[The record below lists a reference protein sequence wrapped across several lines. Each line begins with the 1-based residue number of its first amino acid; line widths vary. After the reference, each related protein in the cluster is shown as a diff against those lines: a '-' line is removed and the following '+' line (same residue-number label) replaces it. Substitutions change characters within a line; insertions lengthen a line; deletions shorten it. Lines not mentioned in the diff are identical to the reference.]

1 MQMNITFRQFGAS
14 DSLKEYAREKVD
26 RVNRLLDRAGEAHVV
41 LSLERHL
48 HHADITIHS
57 GSWVLRGREKS
68 EDMYASIDLAMDKI
82 ERQLRRYKDKL
93 KTHHGR
99 ERVHHRQDLMNQLGR
114 VRHAVFEM
122 PEEPVEAAPEAPQT
136 EAKVAPSAVVAQA
149 TALAQAAKPITDESS
164 ARMLRT
170 THLTVK
176 QLTVEEAVM
185 QMNLMNNDFYVFHNA
200 ETKAM
205 SVVYRRKDG
214 QYGLIEPHAPEP
226 EPASAA
232 R

>member
-1 MQMNITFRQFGAS
+1 MQMNITFRQFGTS
-14 DSLKEYAREKVD
+14 DSLKEYAKEKVD

-93 KTHHGR
+93 KSHHGR
-99 ERVHHRQDLMNQLGR
+99 ERVHHRQDLVNQLSR
-114 VRHAVFEM
+114 VSHAVFDM
-122 PEEPVEAAPEAPQT
+122 PGEVEETEAHASGAAPAT
-136 EAKVAPSAVVAQA
+136 EDSK
-149 TALAQAAKPITDESS
+149 AQAADNAP
-164 ARMLRT
+164 RMLRT

-176 QLTVEEAVM
+176 QLKVEEAVM
-185 QMNLMNNDFYVFHNA
+185 QMNLMNNDFYVFHNV
-200 ETKAM
+200 ETNAM
-205 SVVYRRKDG
+205 NVLYRRKDG
-214 QYGLIEPHAPEP
+214 QYGLIEPHEPGAQAAP
-226 EPASAA
+226 AA
-232 R
+232 K

>member
-93 KTHHGR
+93 KSHHGK
-99 ERVHHRQDLMNQLGR
+99 EKVHHRQDLVNQLSR

-122 PEEPVEAAPEAPQT
+122 PEEMQGEAAPEAPS
-136 EAKVAPSAVVAQA
+136 AHAAPAPEPATPAESAPRV
-149 TALAQAAKPITDESS
+149 
-164 ARMLRT
+164 LRT

-176 QLTVEEAVM
+176 QLKVEDAVM
-185 QMNLMNNDFYVFHNA
+185 QMNLMDNDFYVFHNA
-200 ETKAM
+200 ETNSM
-205 SVVYRRKDG
+205 CVIYRRKDG
-214 QYGLIEPHAPEP
+214 AYGLIEPHAPDAA
-226 EPASAA
+226 PAAA
-232 R
+232 AGR

>member
-1 MQMNITFRQFGAS
+1 MQMNITFRQFGTS

-99 ERVHHRQDLMNQLGR
+99 ERVHHRQDLVNQLAR
-114 VRHAVFEM
+114 VRHAVFDM
-122 PEEPVEAAPEAPQT
+122 PGESEEYNAPEPQ
-136 EAKVAPSAVVAQA
+136 QQ
-149 TALAQAAKPITDESS
+149 AQAAAPAPQAPQAPKAEAPSEP
-164 ARMLRT
+164 RMLRT

-176 QLTVEEAVM
+176 PMKVEEAVM
-185 QMNLMNNDFYVFHNA
+185 QMNLMNNDFYVFHNV
-200 ETKAM
+200 ESNAM
-205 SVVYRRKDG
+205 SVLYRRKDG
-214 QYGLIEPHAPEP
+214 QYGLIEPHEP
-226 EPASAA
+226 TANP
-232 R
+232 

>member
-93 KTHHGR
+93 KSHHGR
-99 ERVHHRQDLMNQLGR
+99 EKVHHRQDLIQQLAR
-114 VRHAVFEM
+114 VRHAVFEL
-122 PEEPVEAAPEAPQT
+122 PEEERQEEATPEEAAT
-136 EAKVAPSAVVAQA
+136 G
-149 TALAQAAKPITDESS
+149 TQAAAAAPAPEPAKEADASP
-164 ARMLRT
+164 RMLRT

-176 QLTVEEAVM
+176 VLKVEEAVM
-185 QMNLMNNDFYVFHNA
+185 QMNLMNNDFYVFQNA
-200 ETKAM
+200 ETNSM
-205 SVVYRRKDG
+205 CVIYRRKDG
-214 QYGLIEPHAPEP
+214 QYGLIEPHAPD
-226 EPASAA
+226 ASAA
-232 R
+232 GQ

>member
-1 MQMNITFRQFGAS
+1 MQMNITFRQFGTS

-93 KTHHGR
+93 KTHHGK
-99 ERVHHRQDLMNQLGR
+99 ERVHHRQGLVDQLARG
-114 VRHAVFEM
+114 VRHAVFDM
-122 PEEPVEAAPEAPQT
+122 PEDQDAAPAAPVEAKAPAAP
-136 EAKVAPSAVVAQA
+136 APSAEASQ
-149 TALAQAAKPITDESS
+149 DESTH
-164 ARMLRT
+164 RVLRT

-176 QLTVEEAVM
+176 PMRVDEAVM
-185 QMNLMNNDFYVFHNA
+185 QMNLMNNDFYVFHNV
-200 ETKAM
+200 ETDSM
-205 SVVYRRKDG
+205 CVLYRRKDG
-214 QYGLIEPHAPEP
+214 QYGLIEPH
-226 EPASAA
+226 EPAPAA
-232 R
+232 AAASGR

>member
-93 KTHHGR
+93 KSHHGR
-99 ERVHHRQDLMNQLGR
+99 EKVHHRQDLMNQLSR

-122 PEEPVEAAPEAPQT
+122 PGDEEANPPEPQANEAQASTPQAAPDQ
-136 EAKVAPSAVVAQA
+136 S
-149 TALAQAAKPITDESS
+149 ESP
-164 ARMLRT
+164 RMLRT

-176 QLTVEEAVM
+176 QLKVEEAVM
-185 QMNLMNNDFYVFHNA
+185 QMNLMNNDFYVFHNV
-200 ETKAM
+200 ETNAM
-205 SVVYRRKDG
+205 SVLYRRKDG
-214 QYGLIEPHAPEP
+214 QYGLIEPHEP
-226 EPASAA
+226 TPAAA
-232 R
+232 TGTR

>member
-93 KTHHGR
+93 KSHHGR
-99 ERVHHRQDLMNQLGR
+99 EKVHHRQDLMSQLSR
-114 VRHAVFEM
+114 VRHAVFDL
-122 PEEPVEAAPEAPQT
+122 PEEQHEEATPAAAGLAQTVAAAPVPEAAKQPE
-136 EAKVAPSAVVAQA
+136 SAHRV
-149 TALAQAAKPITDESS
+149 
-164 ARMLRT
+164 LRT

-176 QLTVEEAVM
+176 QLKVEDAVM

-200 ETKAM
+200 ETNSM
-205 SVVYRRKDG
+205 CVVYRRKDG
-214 QYGLIEPHAPEP
+214 QYGLIEPHAPE
-226 EPASAA
+226 AA
-232 R
+232 AAAAK

>member
-93 KTHHGR
+93 KSHHGR
-99 ERVHHRQDLMNQLGR
+99 EKVHHRQDLMNQLAR

-122 PEEPVEAAPEAPQT
+122 PEEQEEAVP
-136 EAKVAPSAVVAQA
+136 AQ
-149 TALAQAAKPITDESS
+149 AQAAAPAPQAPAKPEANEASP
-164 ARMLRT
+164 RMLRT
-170 THLTVK
+170 THLTVNAMK
-176 QLTVEEAVM
+176 VEDAVM

-200 ETKAM
+200 ETNSM
-205 SVVYRRKDG
+205 CVVYRRKDG
-214 QYGLIEPHAPEP
+214 QYGLIEPHAPHEA
-226 EPASAA
+226 PAAA
-232 R
+232 AGR